1 MYEKIVKSKKKHI
14 IINVI
19 HNRKVIPRYGG
30 IVQDFYKGLCK
41 EVLRKYM
48 QVRTTTK
55 EIDER
60 IEEINDRLTSITVR
74 YGEES
79 VQGGGRNLDDTY
91 LDNIA
96 KRAMLEHNNR
106 INKAIVEMVEKALTY
121 LEDDEKDIVLTLYAS
136 GKRGAIYDLMEE
148 YHYEK
153 TQIYT
158 IANRALKVLSYKMFG
173 NA

>member
-1 MYEKIVKSKKKHI
+1 MTKKVQKKLTKQEK
-14 IINVI
+14 
-19 HNRKVIPRYGG
+19 YGG

-41 EVLRKYM
+41 EILRKYM

-106 INKAIVEMVEKALTY
+106 INKAIVELVETALTH
-121 LEDDEKDIVLTLYAS
+121 LDDDEKDIVMTLYAS
-136 GKRGAIYDLMEE
+136 GKKGAVYDLMNQ
-148 YHYEK
+148 YHYE
-153 TQIYT
+153 QRNIYN

-173 NA
+173 DA

>member
-1 MYEKIVKSKKKHI
+1 M
-14 IINVI
+14 
-19 HNRKVIPRYGG
+19 
-30 IVQDFYKGLCK
+30 QDFYKGLCK
-41 EVLRKYM
+41 EILRKYM

-106 INKAIVEMVEKALTY
+106 INKAIVELVETALTH
-121 LEDDEKDIVLTLYAS
+121 LDDDEKDIVMTLYAS
-136 GKRGAIYDLMEE
+136 GKKGAVYDLMNQ
-148 YHYEK
+148 YHYE
-153 TQIYT
+153 QRNIYN

-173 NA
+173 DA

>member
-1 MYEKIVKSKKKHI
+1 M
-14 IINVI
+14 
-19 HNRKVIPRYGG
+19 
-30 IVQDFYKGLCK
+30 QDFYKGLCK
-41 EVLRKYM
+41 EVLRKYV

-60 IEEINDRLTSITVR
+60 IEEINERLTSITVR
-74 YGEES
+74 YGEET

-106 INKAIVEMVEKALTY
+106 INKAIVEMVETALAH
-121 LEDDEKDIVLTLYAS
+121 LDDDEKDIVMTLYAS
-136 GKRGAIYDLMEE
+136 NKKGAVYDLMEQ
-148 YHYEK
+148 YHYE
-153 TQIYT
+153 QRNIYN

-173 NA
+173 DA

>member
-1 MYEKIVKSKKKHI
+1 M
-14 IINVI
+14 
-19 HNRKVIPRYGG
+19 
-30 IVQDFYKGLCK
+30 QDFYKGLCK
-41 EVLRKYM
+41 EILRKYM

-106 INKAIVEMVEKALTY
+106 INKAIVEMVEKALTH
-121 LEDDEKDIVLTLYAS
+121 LDDDEKDIVMTLYAS
-136 GKRGAIYDLMEE
+136 NKKGAVYDLMEQ
-148 YHYEK
+148 YHYE
-153 TQIYT
+153 QRNIYN

-173 NA
+173 DA

>member
-1 MYEKIVKSKKKHI
+1 M
-14 IINVI
+14 
-19 HNRKVIPRYGG
+19 
-30 IVQDFYKGLCK
+30 QDFYKGLCK
-41 EVLRKYM
+41 EVLKKYV

-60 IEEINDRLTSITVR
+60 IEEINERLTSITVR

-106 INKAIVEMVEKALTY
+106 INKAIVEMVESALAY
-121 LEDDEKDIVLTLYAS
+121 LDDDEKDIVMTLYAS
-136 GKRGAIYDLMEE
+136 SKQGAVYDLMDQ

-153 TQIYT
+153 RNIYY
-158 IANRALKVLSYKMFG
+158 IANRALKVLSFKMFG
-173 NA
+173 DA

>member
-1 MYEKIVKSKKKHI
+1 M
-14 IINVI
+14 
-19 HNRKVIPRYGG
+19 
-30 IVQDFYKGLCK
+30 QDFYKGLCK
-41 EVLRKYM
+41 EILRKYV

-60 IEEINDRLTSITVR
+60 IAEINDRLTNITVR

-96 KRAMLEHNNR
+96 KRAMLEQNNR
-106 INKAIVEMVEKALTY
+106 INKAIVEMVESALTH
-121 LEDDEKDIVLTLYAS
+121 LDDDEKDIVMTLYAS
-136 GKRGAIYDLMEE
+136 GKQGAVYDLMDQ
-148 YHYEK
+148 YHYE
-153 TQIYT
+153 QRNIYN

-173 NA
+173 DA

>member
-1 MYEKIVKSKKKHI
+1 M
-14 IINVI
+14 
-19 HNRKVIPRYGG
+19 
-30 IVQDFYKGLCK
+30 QDFYKGLCK
-41 EVLRKYM
+41 EILRKYV

-60 IEEINDRLTSITVR
+60 IAEINDRLTNITVR

-96 KRAMLEHNNR
+96 KRAMLEQNNR
-106 INKAIVEMVEKALTY
+106 INKAIVEMVESALTY
-121 LEDDEKDIVLTLYAS
+121 LDDDEKDIVMTLYAS
-136 GKRGAIYDLMEE
+136 GKQGAVYDLMDQ
-148 YHYEK
+148 YHYE
-153 TQIYT
+153 QRNIYN

-173 NA
+173 DA

>member
-1 MYEKIVKSKKKHI
+1 M
-14 IINVI
+14 
-19 HNRKVIPRYGG
+19 
-30 IVQDFYKGLCK
+30 QDFYKGLCK

-60 IEEINDRLTSITVR
+60 IEELNERLTNITVR

-96 KRAMLEHNNR
+96 KRALLEHNNR
-106 INKAIVEMVEKALTY
+106 VNKAIVEMVEKALTY
-121 LEDDEKDIVLTLYAS
+121 LDDKEKDIVLTLYAS

-148 YHYEK
+148 YNYEK

-158 IANRALKVLSYKMFG
+158 IANRALKVLSYKIFG
-173 NA
+173 DA

>member
-1 MYEKIVKSKKKHI
+1 MLSKYFITGK
-14 IINVI
+14 N
-19 HNRKVIPRYGG
+19 PGYGG

-41 EVLRKYM
+41 EILRKYV

-60 IEEINDRLTSITVR
+60 IAEINDRLTNITVR

-96 KRAMLEHNNR
+96 KRAMLEQNNR
-106 INKAIVEMVEKALTY
+106 INKAIVEMVESALTH
-121 LEDDEKDIVLTLYAS
+121 LDDDEKDIVMTLYAS
-136 GKRGAIYDLMEE
+136 GKQGAVYDLMDQ
-148 YHYEK
+148 YHYE
-153 TQIYT
+153 QRNIYN

-173 NA
+173 DA

>member
-1 MYEKIVKSKKKHI
+1 M
-14 IINVI
+14 
-19 HNRKVIPRYGG
+19 
-30 IVQDFYKGLCK
+30 QDFYKGLCK
-41 EVLRKYM
+41 EILRKYM

-106 INKAIVEMVEKALTY
+106 INKAIVEMVETALTH
-121 LEDDEKDIVLTLYAS
+121 LDDDEKDIVMTLYAS
-136 GKRGAIYDLMEE
+136 GKKGAVYDLMNQ
-148 YHYEK
+148 YHYE
-153 TQIYT
+153 QRNIYN

-173 NA
+173 DA

>member
-1 MYEKIVKSKKKHI
+1 M
-14 IINVI
+14 
-19 HNRKVIPRYGG
+19 
-30 IVQDFYKGLCK
+30 QDFYKGLCK
-41 EVLRKYM
+41 EVLRKYV

-60 IEEINDRLTSITVR
+60 IEEINERLTSITVR

-79 VQGGGRNLDDTY
+79 VQGGGRSLDDTY

-106 INKAIVEMVEKALTY
+106 INKAIVEMVEKGLTY
-121 LEDDEKDIVLTLYAS
+121 LEDNEKDIVMTLYAS
-136 GKRGAIYDLMEE
+136 GKQGAVYDLMEE

-153 TQIYT
+153 RNIYN
-158 IANRALKVLSYKMFG
+158 IANRALKVLSLKMFG
-173 NA
+173 DA

>member
-1 MYEKIVKSKKKHI
+1 MLSKYFITEK
-14 IINVI
+14 N
-19 HNRKVIPRYGG
+19 PGYGG
-30 IVQDFYKGLCK
+30 IVQDFYKSLCK
-41 EVLRKYM
+41 EILRKYV

-60 IEEINDRLTSITVR
+60 IEELNERLTNITVR

-96 KRAMLEHNNR
+96 KRAMLENNNR
-106 INKAIVEMVEKALTY
+106 INKAIVEMVESALTY
-121 LEDDEKDIVLTLYAS
+121 LNDDEKDIVMTLYAS
-136 GKRGAIYDLMEE
+136 GKQGAVYDLMDQ
-148 YHYEK
+148 YHYE
-153 TQIYT
+153 QRNIYN

-173 NA
+173 DA

>member
-1 MYEKIVKSKKKHI
+1 M
-14 IINVI
+14 
-19 HNRKVIPRYGG
+19 
-30 IVQDFYKGLCK
+30 QDFYKGLCK
-41 EVLRKYM
+41 EILRKYV

-60 IEEINDRLTSITVR
+60 IAEINDRLTNITVR

-96 KRAMLEHNNR
+96 KRAMLEQNNR
-106 INKAIVEMVEKALTY
+106 INKAIVEMVESALTH
-121 LEDDEKDIVLTLYAS
+121 LDDDEKDIVMTLYAS
-136 GKRGAIYDLMEE
+136 GKQGAVYDLMNQ
-148 YHYEK
+148 YHYE
-153 TQIYT
+153 QRNIYN

-173 NA
+173 DA

>member
-1 MYEKIVKSKKKHI
+1 M
-14 IINVI
+14 
-19 HNRKVIPRYGG
+19 
-30 IVQDFYKGLCK
+30 QDFYKSLCK
-41 EVLRKYM
+41 EILRKYV

-60 IEEINDRLTSITVR
+60 IEEINGRLTSITVR

-106 INKAIVEMVEKALTY
+106 INKAIVEMVESALTY
-121 LEDDEKDIVLTLYAS
+121 LDDDEKDIVMTLYAS
-136 GKRGAIYDLMEE
+136 GQRGAVYDLMEE

>member
-1 MYEKIVKSKKKHI
+1 M
-14 IINVI
+14 
-19 HNRKVIPRYGG
+19 
-30 IVQDFYKGLCK
+30 QDFYKGLCK
-41 EVLRKYM
+41 EVLRKYV

-60 IEEINDRLTSITVR
+60 IEEINERLTSITVR

-106 INKAIVEMVEKALTY
+106 INKAIVQMVEDALTY
-121 LEDDEKDIVLTLYAS
+121 LSDDEKDIVMTLYAS
-136 GKRGAIYDLMEE
+136 GKQGAVYDLMDQ

-153 TQIYT
+153 RNIYN
-158 IANRALKVLSYKMFG
+158 IANRALKVLSLKMFG
-173 NA
+173 DA

>member
-1 MYEKIVKSKKKHI
+1 MYEKIVKSKKRHI
-14 IINVI
+14 VINI
-19 HNRKVIPRYGG
+19 LYNNSIDGG

-41 EVLRKYM
+41 EVLRKYV

-60 IEEINDRLTSITVR
+60 IEEINERLTSITVR

-106 INKAIVEMVEKALTY
+106 INKAIVEMVESALTY
-121 LEDDEKDIVLTLYAS
+121 LDDDEKDIVMTLYAS
-136 GKRGAIYDLMEE
+136 GKQGAVYDLMDQ

-153 TQIYT
+153 RNIYN
-158 IANRALKVLSYKMFG
+158 IANRALKVLSLKMFG
-173 NA
+173 DA